1 MSDEAAGV
9 PPGRVLLI
17 DLENCPNQINH
28 LMKSLE
34 QYSQVVICYAQSG
47 ARVPID
53 WIVDLTAVVNANR
66 LRIVKTPGNG
76 KNAADFGI
84 TFWAGVLMAQLPE
97 DTGFVIVSEDTDL
110 DHAVG
115 LLKSQGRMAERVG
128 TKKEAKPV
136 AASAM
141 EPDQRLKEYCGLL
154 LAHPKTRP
162 GKGETLLNSLN
173 AHFGKQPDVQ
183 AEALFEA
190 LRRRGVVTVEEGKLV
205 YHEDKLNALAG
216 I

>member
-97 DTGFVIVSEDTDL
+97 DTGFVIVSEAHHL
-110 DHAVG
+110 SISH
-115 LLKSQGRMAERVG
+115 GR
-128 TKKEAKPV
+128 AKGG
-136 AASAM
+136 
-141 EPDQRLKEYCGLL
+141 QR
-154 LAHPKTRP
+154 H
-162 GKGETLLNSLN
+162 
-173 AHFGKQPDVQ
+173 
-183 AEALFEA
+183 
-190 LRRRGVVTVEEGKLV
+190 VVL
-205 YHEDKLNALAG
+205 
-216 I
+216 